1 MVIGTLPAETDVFVV
16 GGGPGGLAAA
26 LAARQRGLTVVV
38 ADRAQPPIDKACGE
52 GLMPEGVVALRRIGV
67 ELGPEHGLP
76 FRGIRF
82 VDNELEAQAPFPRNF
97 GLGIRRTV
105 LHRTL
110 VEYATNAGAIIC
122 WQARVTGLDP
132 SGVMVDGRTVRCRW
146 IVGADGLHSR
156 VRQWAG
162 LLPSLNGRRR
172 LGVRQHFRVRPWS
185 DFVEVHWHNHCQ
197 AYVTPTGRDEVCVA
211 LIGGAR
217 EARISLLPILFPQLV
232 KRLGNAEPMESERGA
247 TSMTNKLTAVTR
259 GRIVLIGDASGSVDA
274 ITGEGLALAFRQ
286 ATLLGAALA
295 AGDLTTYETQH
306 RRMGRMPRLMA
317 RLLLLLDDRDGLR
330 KRALRALAARPSTFS
345 RLLAVHVGA
354 LHPWEVSHDIV
365 DFALRLLTSR
375 TVIQHNK

>member
-1 MVIGTLPAETDVFVV
+1 
-16 GGGPGGLAAA
+16 
-26 LAARQRGLTVVV
+26 
-38 ADRAQPPIDKACGE
+38 
-52 GLMPEGVVALRRIGV
+52 
-67 ELGPEHGLP
+67 
-76 FRGIRF
+76 
-82 VDNELEAQAPFPRNF
+82 
-97 GLGIRRTV
+97 
-105 LHRTL
+105 
-110 VEYATNAGAIIC
+110 
-122 WQARVTGLDP
+122 
-132 SGVMVDGRTVRCRW
+132 
-146 IVGADGLHSR
+146 
-156 VRQWAG
+156 
-162 LLPSLNGRRR
+162 
-172 LGVRQHFRVRPWS
+172 LGVRQHFRVRPWT

-217 EARISLLPILFPQLV
+217 EARVSLLPILFPQLV

-295 AGDLTTYETQH
+295 AGDLSTYETQH
-306 RRMGRMPRLMA
+306 RRIGRMPRLMA
-317 RLLLLLDDRDGLR
+317 RLLLMLDDRDGLR
-330 KRALRALAARPSTFS
+330 NRALRALAARPSTFS